1 MKYFLILTHVFSQ
14 IFKVTPW
21 FAFLILFL
29 SLKDR
34 LSFYN
39 TRKVAR
45 TLDVDQVRKQSVKNK
60 LPVLWEYEMVC

>member
-1 MKYFLILTHVFSQ
+1 MQ

-34 LSFYN
+34 LSFYSK
-39 TRKVAR
+39 RKVAR
-45 TLDVDQVRKQSVKNK
+45 TLDVDQGRKQSLRENFLPALSK
-60 LPVLWEYEMVC
+60 LQGGLSARGKI